1 MRKEL
6 IVLPAEEGDLQSLH
20 YFCVWYFQAL
30 SGMRKGPFYISFC
43 GGEKKLPSEKILEQK
58 KQAVADL
65 AEKIKGSCAGVLVE
79 YKGIN
84 VADDT
89 KLRKELREAGVSYS
103 VVKNTLL
110 SRAAKEAGVDGLDPV
125 LEGTTA
131 LAVSAEDHVAAARIL
146 CKFAETHKFF
156 KVKSGF
162 VDGKVMSSAEVEE
175 LAKLPSKEV
184 LVAKALGGLN
194 APISGFVTVLNG
206 TLKGLVVALN
216 AIAEKQSA

>member
-1 MRKEL
+1 MPSKS
-6 IVLPAEEGDLQSLH
+6 VLETK
-20 YFCVWYFQAL
+20 QAL
-30 SGMRKGPFYISFC
+30 VAQLKDKVANSVSG
-43 GGEKKLPSEKILEQK
+43 
-58 KQAVADL
+58 VVVD
-65 AEKIKGSCAGVLVE
+65 
-79 YKGIN
+79 YKGIT
-84 VADDT
+84 AEADT

-162 VDGKVMSSAEVEE
+162 VDGMVMSSAEVEE